1 MLGLRGYV
9 EDESDRSV
17 ELPGDDH
24 VEIVRELDDGRS
36 GFSSPVAKMRPCRRS
51 RPANFVAA
59 RNWYHSAEYQEHA
72 PLRHAAADNKAAIV
86 AGFEL
91 PAG

>member
-1 MLGLRGYV
+1 M
-9 EDESDRSV
+9 E
-17 ELPGDDH
+17 
-24 VEIVRELDDGRS
+24 
-36 GFSSPVAKMRPCRRS
+36 
-51 RPANFVAA
+51 AA

-72 PLRHAAADNKAAIV
+72 SLRHAAADNKAAIV